1 MPIQKGIKTP
11 GVYTDVNI
19 NTQRTGLPA
28 NTHKVLFVT
37 PDVSVEEMT
46 GPVNIYNRTE
56 ADESFGQ
63 NSVMGRMITAAIQ
76 TNRLVDVQGFSALA
90 KSQISCAGAY
100 STILFQPFDVWNQP
114 FEIEM
119 DGVSYGQGSSNDTVY
134 MFIREHPVLSQVLD
148 ADSDGY
154 LRIDN
159 LDALKEHRIRINFIG
174 SNLPA
179 ANLIGVSIEPENTA
193 FDIEEIDGFV
203 KSISFCLAPVEPIG
217 PLPQG

>member
-1 MPIQKGIKTP
+1 MSIQKGIRTP

-37 PDVSVEEMT
+37 PDAAVEELT
-46 GPVNIYNRTE
+46 SPVSIYNRNE
-56 ADESFGQ
+56 ADQNFGL

-76 TNRLVDVQGFSALA
+76 TNRLVDVQGFSDLS
-90 KSQISCAGAY
+90 KPQISCAGAN
-100 STILFQPFDVWNQP
+100 SAILFQPFGVWNQP

-119 DGVSYGQGSSNDTVY
+119 DGVSYGQGSSSDSVY
-134 MFIREHPVLSQVLD
+134 MFIREHPVLSQVLV

-159 LDALKEHRIRINFIG
+159 SDTLKEHRIRINFLG

-193 FDIEEIDGFV
+193 FDIEEIDDAV
-203 KSISFCLAPVEPIG
+203 KSISFCLAPAEPIG